1 DIRAVPSSS
10 DQLWCPPLRRK
21 KGLGE
26 RQGGRSD
33 AHGRDSPSGET
44 RGARASS
51 RGAAGRAGS
60 RAETPGLA
68 RALIQDSTVGSIG
81 VSLRSIFSGFF
92 SPTANSCRYGIRFPT
107 IRFSAFRRCSSYVE
121 RLTPRLRAMFS
132 VVT

>member
-1 DIRAVPSSS
+1 MGRRFRAGVP
-10 DQLWCPPLRRK
+10 DDR
-21 KGLGE
+21 LG
-26 RQGGRSD
+26 GPVGRLEP
-33 AHGRDSPSGET
+33 AP
-44 RGARASS
+44 AYS

-60 RAETPGLA
+60 RDDTPRLA

-132 VVT
+132 VVTSRGDV